1 MALPNDY
8 QSNTNKKLLKSFIK
22 GFESSTVLTNTV
34 SKQLV
39 NEIDSSTGGTPGA
52 GDPVA
57 MKRPTQYVPQRTPDG
72 NMSAQDT
79 NPVRTGKVV
88 GNVSENGYITVFVE
102 NKQIEEALETDQLD
116 ELLRPIAEDMVVE
129 CESELAKFMTKN
141 AALITGSPD
150 TAISKWSDI
159 ARAGALF
166 KESGAPAGKRY
177 AAINNFD
184 ETTLADLQTQLGVNP
199 NVNEAWAGAVVKERF
214 AGLDQVLTTNNL
226 DEYTTGNSSAGITLA
241 STPSGS
247 YTTYKDSYQMSL
259 ALTGLTATTGTLKAG
274 QQLQFASSLLLNLRN
289 RKIVRENGSG
299 VPITLTVLQDVTADG
314 SGDATVLVSGAAI
327 NEAGVDGAYNTVNA
341 ALTSGDS
348 VTVLGTADT
357 SYRPALAYCE
367 GFVGMGSVVL
377 PKLHALDSMIV
388 NHKGMSIR
396 VHKFSDGVANINKYR
411 FDILPTF
418 ACFNPFWGMQ
428 LFGQP

>member
-1 MALPNDY
+1 MANDY

-52 GDPVA
+52 GDPVS
-57 MKRPTQYVPQRTPDG
+57 MKRPTQYVPQRSADG
-72 NMSAQDT
+72 DMTSKTA
-79 NPVRTGKVV
+79 NPVRTGKVS

-102 NKQIEEALETDQLD
+102 NKQIEEALEADQLD

-129 CESELAKFMTKN
+129 CESELAKYMTKN
-141 AALITGSPD
+141 AALVTGDPD
-150 TAISKWSDI
+150 VAINKWSDV

-166 KESGAPAGKRY
+166 KESGAPAGKKY
-177 AAINNFD
+177 AAINCFD
-184 ETTLADLQTQLGVNP
+184 ETVLADLQTQLGVNP

-226 DEYTTGNSSAGITLA
+226 DEYTSGTDTAGITLA
-241 STPSGS
+241 STPAST
-247 YTTYKDSYQMSL
+247 YDAYKDTYRMSL
-259 ALTGLTATTGTLKAG
+259 ALTGMTATTGTLKAG
-274 QQLQFASSLLLNLRN
+274 QQLQFSDSLLLNLRN
-289 RKIVRENGSG
+289 RKVVRDSGAG
-299 VPITLTVLQDVTADG
+299 VPITLTVLEDVTADG

-327 NEAGVDGAYNTVNA
+327 NEADVDGAYNTVSKS
-341 ALTSGDS
+341 LTSGDA
-348 VTVLGTADT
+348 VVVLGTAET
-357 SYRPALAYCE
+357 TYRPALAYCE

-377 PKLHALDSMIV
+377 PKLHATDSMII

-411 FDILPTF
+411 FDLLPTF
-418 ACFNPFWGMQ
+418 ATFNPFWGMQ
-428 LFGQP
+428 MHGNS

>member
-1 MALPNDY
+1 MALPNDF
-8 QSNTNKKLLKSFIK
+8 QSNVNKKLLKSFIK
-22 GFESSTVLTNTV
+22 GFESSTVAINTV

-72 NMSAQDT
+72 NMSAKDT
-79 NPVRTGKVV
+79 NPIRTGKVV
-88 GNVSENGYITVFVE
+88 GNVSENGYITVFIE
-102 NKQIEEALETDQLD
+102 NTQIEEALETDQLD

-129 CESELAKFMTKN
+129 CESELVKFMTKN
-141 AALITGSPD
+141 AALVSGSPD
-150 TAISKWSDI
+150 TAIAKWSDI

-177 AAINNFD
+177 ALINSFD

-226 DEYTTGNSSAGITLA
+226 DEYVTGTESAGLTLA
-241 STPSGS
+241 STPSAS
-247 YTTYKDSYQMSL
+247 YTTYKDTYQMSL
-259 ALTGLTATTGTLKAG
+259 AITGATPTTGTLKAG
-274 QQLQFASSLLLNLRN
+274 QQIQFSSSFLLNLRN
-289 RKIVRENGSG
+289 RKIVRESGSG
-299 VPITLTVLQDVTADG
+299 VPITLTLLEDAIADG
-314 SGDATVLVSGAAI
+314 SGDMTIKVSGAAI
-327 NEAGVDGAYNTVNA
+327 NESGVDGAYNTVSA
-341 ALTSGDS
+341 ALTSGDA
-348 VTVLGTADT
+348 VVVLGTPDT
-357 SYRPALAYCE
+357 AYRPALAYCE

-377 PKLHALDSMIV
+377 PKLHALDSMII

-411 FDILPTF
+411 FDFLPTF
-418 ACFNPFWGMQ
+418 ACFNPFWGQQ
-428 LFGQP
+428 LHGQP

>member
-1 MALPNDY
+1 MALPNNY
-8 QSNTNKKLLKSFIK
+8 QSNVNKKLLKSFIK

-39 NEIDSSTGGTPGA
+39 NDIDSSTGGSPGA

-57 MKRPTQYVPQRTPDG
+57 MKRPIQTVPQRSLDG
-72 NMSAQDT
+72 DMSSKDK

-88 GNVSENGYITVFVE
+88 GNVSENGYITVFIE
-102 NKQIEEALETDQLD
+102 NTQVEEALETDQLD
-116 ELLRPIAEDMVVE
+116 ELLRPVAEDMVVE
-129 CESELAKFMTKN
+129 CESELAKFMAKN
-141 AALITGSPD
+141 AALVSGNAD
-150 TAISKWSDI
+150 TAINKWSDI

-166 KESGAPAGKRY
+166 KESGAPSGKKY
-177 AAINNFD
+177 AAVNNFD
-184 ETTLADLQTQLGVNP
+184 EVTLADLQTQLGVNP

-214 AGLDQVLTTNNL
+214 AGFDQVLTTNNL
-226 DEYTTGNSSAGITLA
+226 DEYTSGTASAGLTLQA
-241 STPSGS
+241 TPSAS

-259 ALTGLTATTGTLKAG
+259 AITGATPTTGTLKAG

-289 RKIVRENGSG
+289 RKIVRESGTG
-299 VPITLTVLQDVTADG
+299 VPITLTVLQDATADG
-314 SGDATVLVSGAAI
+314 SGDMTVLVSGAAI
-327 NEAGVDGAYNTVNA
+327 NEAGVDGAYNTTNR
-341 ALTSGDS
+341 ALQAGDS
-348 VTVLGTADT
+348 VTVLGTANT
-357 SYRPALAYCE
+357 AYRPALAYCE

-396 VHKFSDGVANINKYR
+396 MHKFSDGVANINKYR

-418 ACFNPFWGMQ
+418 ACFNPFWGQQ
-428 LFGQP
+428 LFGS